1 MTISANSTPITSK
14 GFTSRYGNPTSNY
27 NGAQIR
33 AHSRHVATVVTITG
47 NIDANNVDRLAARAQ
62 RFLFADKPIVVDLS
76 GVTSFA
82 AQAVSILL
90 AFGEQCQRAGVEWVL
105 VVNDAVAEQLRVQNV
120 DAVPVVDS
128 VAEAL
133 HELDDA
139 ILDRRRMLLPL
150 LRKSA

>member
-1 MTISANSTPITSK
+1 MTISAYNSK
-14 GFTSRYGNPTSNY
+14 GFTSRYGNPTLDYS
-27 NGAQIR
+27 GAQIR

-47 NIDANNVDRLAARAQ
+47 SIDAENVDRIAACAQ
-62 RFLFADKPIVVDLS
+62 RLLFADKPIVIDLS

-82 AQAVSILL
+82 AQGVSTLVR
-90 AFGEQCQRAGVEWVL
+90 FGEQCQKAGVEWAL
-105 VVNDAVAEQLRVQNV
+105 VVNDVVAEQLRAQNV
-120 DAVPVVDS
+120 DTVPVVDS
-128 VAEAL
+128 VAEAE

>member
-1 MTISANSTPITSK
+1 MTISAYNSK
-14 GFTSRYGNPTSNY
+14 GFTSRYGNPTLDCS
-27 NGAQIR
+27 GAQIR

-47 NIDANNVDRLAARAQ
+47 SIGADNGDRLAARAQ
-62 RFLFADKPIVVDLS
+62 RLLFADKPIVVDLS

-82 AQAVSILL
+82 AEAVSILIG
-90 AFGEQCQRAGVEWVL
+90 FGEQCQKAGVEWAL
-105 VVNDAVAEQLRVQNV
+105 VVSEAVAEQLRIQHV
-120 DAVPVVDS
+120 DAAPVVDS